1 MLKASM
7 GRVALKLT
15 KRDQKQLSV
24 TDVIGVSRQTIGKW
38 VNKKEEEINMQ
49 LASNQEVRRQG
60 HSIIND
66 NQG

>member
-38 VNKKEEEINMQ
+38 VSKKEEEINM
-49 LASNQEVRRQG
+49 
-60 HSIIND
+60 
-66 NQG
+66 